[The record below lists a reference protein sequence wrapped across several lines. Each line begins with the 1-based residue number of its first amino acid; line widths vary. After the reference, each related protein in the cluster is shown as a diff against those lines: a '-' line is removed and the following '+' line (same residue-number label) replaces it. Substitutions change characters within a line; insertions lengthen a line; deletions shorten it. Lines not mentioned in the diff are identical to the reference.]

1 MLSIIKTILR
11 NPLYTGTAYAIEYF
25 IFFAIIPIVTFTILD
40 EYGLIL
46 TDVSTWILIAFGA
59 TLSILIFLQKALR
72 RSHIRLS
79 GVSGIARYFVSL
91 VWVYIIAAMLSS
103 IFIYSPL
110 WSFLQRSFTWATVDY
125 SFIIWL
131 VLFVFLIRFVRY
143 GYQIVFARDLQGE
156 PGVEKLEEEIREEL
170 ED

>member
-1 MLSIIKTILR
+1 MSIIKTILR

-25 IFFAIIPIVTFTILD
+25 IFFAVIPIITFTILD
-40 EYGLIL
+40 EYGLVL
-46 TDVSTWILIAFGA
+46 PSVSDLFLIAFGA
-59 TLSILIFLQKALR
+59 IISILIFFQKALR
-72 RSHIRLS
+72 RTHIRLS

-103 IFIYSPL
+103 ILIYSPL
-110 WSFLQRSFTWATVDY
+110 WAFLQRSFTWASVDY

-131 VLFVFLIRFVRY
+131 VLIVFLIRFVRY
-143 GYQIVFARDLQGE
+143 GYQIVFARDLKGE
-156 PGVEKLEEEIREEL
+156 KGVETLEEEIREEL

>member
-1 MLSIIKTILR
+1 MSIIKTILR

-25 IFFAIIPIVTFTILD
+25 IFFAVIPIITFTILD

-46 TDVSTWILIAFGA
+46 PSVSDLFLIAFGA
-59 TLSILIFLQKALR
+59 IISILIFFQKALR
-72 RSHIRLS
+72 RTHIRLS

-103 IFIYSPL
+103 ILIYSPL
-110 WSFLQRSFTWATVDY
+110 WAFLQRSFTWASVDY

-131 VLFVFLIRFVRY
+131 VLIVFLIRFVRY
-143 GYQIVFARDLQGE
+143 GYQIVFARDLKGE
-156 PGVEKLEEEIREEL
+156 KGVETLEEEIREEL